1 MPLTLQPLGR
11 IVRLQLQ
18 KSSLKIPAEPEER
31 YDPAALWSVSDLT
44 LAAEGAST
52 LLPNGDIFLDI
63 HNAGHPQSKNN
74 KRKNDLSI
82 GFTAHYAAMRGR
94 YGDHLSDG
102 IAGENIL
109 VAIDRPVTLDEL
121 KNGVVI
127 KSAGQELPLGKLRI
141 ALPCSPFSKFA
152 SRSTEPEIVKGAL
165 QFLSEGIRGF
175 YCAFEGVEPV
185 TIAVG
190 DEVFASQNLTGL

>member
-1 MPLTLQPLGR
+1 MPPTLESLGR
-11 IVRLQLQ
+11 IVRLQMQ

-31 YDPAALWSVSDLT
+31 YDPAALWAVPDLT
-44 LAAEGAST
+44 LAAEGAYT
-52 LLPNGDIFLDI
+52 LLPNGDVFLDI
-63 HNAGHPQSKNN
+63 HNAGHPQTKNS

-94 YGDHLSDG
+94 YGNHLTDG

-109 VAIDRPVTLDEL
+109 VAIDRPVILDEL

-127 KSAGQELPLGKLRI
+127 KTRGGELPLGKLRI

-152 SRSTEPEIVKGAL
+152 SRSTEAETVKGAL
-165 QFLSEGIRGF
+165 QFLGEGIRGF
-175 YCAFEGVEPV
+175 YCAFEGTEPV
-185 TIAVG
+185 TITVG
-190 DEVFASQNLTGL
+190 DEVFATVG